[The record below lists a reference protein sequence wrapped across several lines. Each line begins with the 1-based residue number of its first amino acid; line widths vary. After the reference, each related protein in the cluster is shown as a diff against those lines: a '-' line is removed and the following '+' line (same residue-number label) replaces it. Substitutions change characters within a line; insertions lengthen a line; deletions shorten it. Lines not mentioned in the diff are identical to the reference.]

1 MTGLGKR
8 SKGEGAE
15 WMMREGCG
23 WRIRAA
29 LKRRGGSVGV
39 FAVYHQGS
47 AAVRGLRCA
56 VC

>member
-23 WRIRAA
+23 WRMRAA